1 MKFCDDFELINE
13 NVDPKTLSKL
23 FVKTA
28 TNFKDL
34 FFNEFLILLEKIA
47 IMYYYND
54 NSLITSFDKVEA
66 LYKFMGIDDS
76 NIYKHK
82 IKDEDVSG
90 YSASLHEKYNRRK
103 IQNKRKNS
111 ANSKGDEASSST
123 INQG

>member
-1 MKFCDDFELINE
+1 MKFCDDFDLINE

-34 FFNEFLILLEKIA
+34 FFPEFLILLEKIA

-66 LYKFMGIDDS
+66 LYKLMGIDDS
-76 NIYKHK
+76 NLYKHK

-90 YSASLHEKYNRRK
+90 YSALLHEKYNRRK
-103 IQNKRKNS
+103 IQNKR
-111 ANSKGDEASSST
+111 
-123 INQG
+123 